1 MTYTTKAGPW
11 SENNITGTLDKKL
24 KIRHTVR
31 GGLPVNDSVLMQVLE
46 AEDDAGG
53 VEDRP
58 GFREH
63 VRVDVHHE
71 VPARSVL
78 HHEAD
83 MTLKLFIF
91 TN

>member
-1 MTYTTKAGPW
+1 
-11 SENNITGTLDKKL
+11 
-24 KIRHTVR
+24 
-31 GGLPVNDSVLMQVLE
+31 MQVLE

-83 MTLKLFIF
+83 MTLNRLHIK
-91 TN
+91 